1 MRVLRASGHRVM
13 PWKNG
18 GGSTTQIAVAPEGA
32 GLEAFDWRVSMADV
46 AGDGPF
52 SSFPGI
58 DRTLAILSG
67 AGMRL
72 DIAGRAPMELTASSA
87 PAAFPAD
94 VPTSAGLVDGPIRD
108 LNVMTRRGVF
118 AHRVTRHESRAVAG
132 APAGGFTLV
141 LSRMAGLAVAPATG
155 ETVELGL
162 DDAVLLDGPATLV
175 PGGEGRFFVIELWP
189 VAATARL

>member
-72 DIAGRAPMELTASSA
+72 DIAGRASLELKAASA

-94 VPTSAGLVDGPIRD
+94 VPTAATLIDGPIRD
-108 LNVMTRRGVF
+108 LNVMTRRGGF
-118 AHRVTRHESRAVAG
+118 AHKVTRHEARAVVS

-141 LSRMAGLAVAPATG
+141 LSRMAGLVVAEAAG
-155 ETVELGL
+155 AAVELGL
-162 DDAVLLDGPATLV
+162 DDAVRLDGPATLT
-175 PGGEGRFFVIELWP
+175 PGGDGAFFVIELWP
-189 VAATARL
+189 VIASARL

>member
-1 MRVLRASGHRVM
+1 MRVLRASGHRLM

-18 GGSTTQIAVAPEGA
+18 GGSTTEIAVAPEGA

-72 DIAGRAPMELTASSA
+72 DIAGRASLELKAASA

-94 VPTSAGLVDGPIRD
+94 VPTAASLMDGPIRD

-118 AHRVTRHESRAVAG
+118 AHRVTRHESRAVVG
-132 APAGGFTLV
+132 APAGGVTLV
-141 LSRMAGLAVAPATG
+141 LSRMAGLVVSEAAGAA
-155 ETVELGL
+155 VELGP